1 MFYWF
6 SWLVLR
12 LVLFIRCRYVIKG
25 LANVPRKGGLILLA
39 NHRDYTDP
47 EVAGCAIYF
56 RRMYFMAKEEL
67 FHHFFFKRLITSL
80 GAFPIKRG
88 ELSKELIRT
97 TTEKLKAGKM
107 VIIFGEGTRNR
118 DLNIPLLPIKPGFA
132 FLAKLADVPVV
143 PVLMKGTS
151 GLLHWGKLRP
161 TVSVQFGKPIYDDDI
176 RSLTAKV
183 QAILLDMV

>member
-12 LVLFIRCRYVIKG
+12 LILFLRCRFVIKG
-25 LANVPRKGGLILLA
+25 LSNVPRKGGLIILA

-97 TTEKLKAGKM
+97 TTTMLKSGKM
-107 VIIFGEGTRNR
+107 IIIYGEGTRNR
-118 DLNIPLLPIKPGFA
+118 DPNVPLLPIKPGFA

-143 PVLMKGTS
+143 PVLLKGTPD
-151 GLLHWGKLRP
+151 LLRAKKFRP
-161 TVSVQFGKPIYDDDI
+161 TVSVQFGEPIFDSDVH
-176 RSLTAKV
+176 SLTAKV

>member
-12 LVLFIRCRYVIKG
+12 LVLFLRCRFVIKG
-25 LANVPRKGGLILLA
+25 LPNVPRKGGLIILA

-67 FHHFFFKRLITSL
+67 FHHFFFKRLISSL
-80 GAFPIKRG
+80 GAFPVKRG

-97 TTEKLKAGKM
+97 TTSLLKAGKM
-107 VIIFGEGTRNR
+107 IIIYGEGTRNK
-118 DLNIPLLPIKPGFA
+118 DPNVPLLPIKPGFA

-143 PVLMKGTS
+143 PAFLKGTPE
-151 GLLHWGKLRP
+151 LLRAKKFRP
-161 TVSVQFGKPIYDDDI
+161 TVSIEFGKPIYDTDI
-176 RSLTAKV
+176 HSLTAKV
-183 QAILLDMV
+183 QSSLLDMV

>member
-6 SWLVLR
+6 SWLCLR
-12 LVLFIRCRYVIKG
+12 LILFLRCRFIIKG
-25 LANVPRKGGLILLA
+25 LNHVPRKGGVIILA

-80 GAFPIKRG
+80 GAFPVKRG
-88 ELSKELIRT
+88 ELSKELIKT
-97 TTEKLKAGKM
+97 TTEKLKSGKM

-118 DLNIPLLPIKPGFA
+118 NPDLPLLPIKPGFA

-143 PVLMKGTS
+143 PLYMKGTTE
-151 GLLHWGKLRP
+151 LLKFRKFRP
-161 TVSVQFGKPIYDDDI
+161 LLSVEFGEPIYDTDI
-176 RSLTAKV
+176 KSLAAKV